1 MDYPDAIC
9 FNRCQPWPT
18 VLAGCAGYDISRK
31 TQNQEETSK
40 DVTVKTETMT
50 LKHPCFWILQPPL
63 SNINYSYQGICL
75 KVWLRCDSQFD
86 LDIIAMNTNKTLKS
100 IHILKIRPLRQQM
113 FPLNMSK
120 KKKSLTANLYI
131 TSHNV
136 AHDTFYNSLSSSHL
150 LHFLP
155 FLIVDTQWCF
165 SIHSIH
171 CTLYYCTLM
180 ADNWSRFTLNSNALF
195 QHGDSEIDL
204 WRYSKK
210 QTYSDTSPS
219 GSTSAAWST
228 SRGCA

>member
-31 TQNQEETSK
+31 TQNQEEETSK

-100 IHILKIRPLRQQM
+100 IQILKIRPLRQQM

-155 FLIVDTQWCF
+155 FSYSRYTVMLQ
-165 SIHSIH
+165 HSQH
-171 CTLYYCTLM
+171 TLYIILLYF
-180 ADNWSRFTLNSNALF
+180 NGW
-195 QHGDSEIDL
+195 
-204 WRYSKK
+204 
-210 QTYSDTSPS
+210 
-219 GSTSAAWST
+219 
-228 SRGCA
+228 